1 MFKKQLAAV
10 LALVLTLNMMTACT
24 GNGPRTESATGNSE
38 DAALVAGTQEEEIT
52 DQTPS
57 APGAEEDASDGAHAG
72 ARPEDQTETDG
83 QQPETGTGSTK
94 QPGTG
99 SGQAAGAGSTQ
110 QPGTGSSQAA
120 GAGSSQVAG
129 AGSTQQPGTGSSQ
142 ESGVGS
148 TKQPGAGSSQSTDAS
163 GKPKTAP
170 HTVAGRQESNT
181 SVILP
186 GFTYVREAAQ
196 DVGGRQGVACENG
209 EYWVSGSDILAHY
222 GKDWKLIA
230 TNAAPFADLSGKPD
244 HLGDI
249 DVYKG
254 EVYACAQAGSGAAAS
269 DLQIA
274 VYDGQTLKLTRTYA
288 INAQSGQKDCAGVA
302 VDPDTQSIWTCSW
315 TGDESGSY
323 LYRYSLETGEYI
335 GKIHLQ
341 APPQRKRG
349 IACYKGYLYMAA
361 DDGTAEL
368 GEPDHIYRWRVDTD
382 STDACVTLERTLDDA
397 EVVGEASGLS
407 FDKTEKKLLVLENT
421 GALIEQGVQKELYEG
436 YEREIHEVCVYG
448 MTRNA
453 WPLDYGRA
461 DLWITK
467 PDAEKAESA
476 RADVFAVMP
485 TVNMNMW
492 TPDNEDVTS
501 LRDALRFAKT
511 FNMEKGIFSQDTA
524 IYSPYYR
531 QCTMG
536 VYTLPEA
543 EKEPYSKVA
552 KEDVMAAFS
561 CYLDNCH
568 KEGRPII
575 LFGFS
580 QGGEEVYDIL
590 VEFGQ
595 DKRLA
600 DHLAAAYVIGHGITQ
615 ADLDASPWLKM
626 AQGETDTGVIVSYEC
641 MDQSAAKPDVK
652 ILSINPLNWK
662 TDSTPAPAEA
672 NRGYVAT
679 DTYGNVR
686 QEISAFCG
694 GYLDEKT
701 GILIPTGIES
711 PQNFAAKDA
720 KVVPD
725 GSYHFYDL
733 IFFYNNLKENVGKR
747 IKAFEDA
754 KAAPQPE
761 NAGGQATMVP
771 DAKPETNTNEQPGA
785 EKEPGADTAPK
796 ADEEI
801 TEEDP

>member
-274 VYDGQTLKLTRTYA
+274 VYDGQTLNRDIAVYA
-288 INAQSGQKDCAGVA
+288 AVKVHDPAIVA
-302 VDPDTQSIWTCSW
+302 DW
-315 TGDESGSY
+315 
-323 LYRYSLETGEYI
+323 
-335 GKIHLQ
+335 
-341 APPQRKRG
+341 
-349 IACYKGYLYMAA
+349 
-361 DDGTAEL
+361 
-368 GEPDHIYRWRVDTD
+368 
-382 STDACVTLERTLDDA
+382 
-397 EVVGEASGLS
+397 SGLK
-407 FDKTEKKLLVLENT
+407 DDN
-421 GALIEQGVQKELYEG
+421 GYYPGV
-436 YEREIHEVCVYG
+436 RVA
-448 MTRNA
+448 MA
-453 WPLDYGRA
+453 
-461 DLWITK
+461 
-467 PDAEKAESA
+467 
-476 RADVFAVMP
+476 FA
-485 TVNMNMW
+485 
-492 TPDNEDVTS
+492 
-501 LRDALRFAKT
+501 
-511 FNMEKGIFSQDTA
+511 
-524 IYSPYYR
+524 
-531 QCTMG
+531 
-536 VYTLPEA
+536 
-543 EKEPYSKVA
+543 
-552 KEDVMAAFS
+552 
-561 CYLDNCH
+561 
-568 KEGRPII
+568 
-575 LFGFS
+575 
-580 QGGEEVYDIL
+580 
-590 VEFGQ
+590 
-595 DKRLA
+595 
-600 DHLAAAYVIGHGITQ
+600 
-615 ADLDASPWLKM
+615 
-626 AQGETDTGVIVSYEC
+626 
-641 MDQSAAKPDVK
+641 
-652 ILSINPLNWK
+652 
-662 TDSTPAPAEA
+662 
-672 NRGYVAT
+672 
-679 DTYGNVR
+679 
-686 QEISAFCG
+686 
-694 GYLDEKT
+694 EKT
-701 GILIPTGIES
+701 GIMTGVNRPGDITLGELALILA
-711 PQNFAAKDA
+711 NADR
-720 KVVPD
+720 V
-725 GSYHFYDL
+725 
-733 IFFYNNLKENVGKR
+733 
-747 IKAFEDA
+747 FETA
-754 KAAPQPE
+754 KA
-761 NAGGQATMVP
+761 G
-771 DAKPETNTNEQPGA
+771 
-785 EKEPGADTAPK
+785 
-796 ADEEI
+796 
-801 TEEDP
+801 